1 MKDYAGII
9 RRSPLLSLV
18 LILSLLSL
26 TGIPPTA
33 GFIAKLY
40 IFNNAIQT
48 GEIWLVV
55 VVVIGVVNTA
65 IAAFY
70 YLRWV
75 RIIALD
81 PPDEDQKYTFVTSGR
96 MQFVLV
102 FTTIGMILIGLAPS
116 WLIDVAQN
124 AASTLL

>member
-1 MKDYAGII
+1 M
-9 RRSPLLSLV
+9 
-18 LILSLLSL
+18 LSLLSL

-55 VVVIGVVNTA
+55 VVVIGVINTA

-75 RIIALD
+75 RVIALD
-81 PPDEDQKYTFVTSGR
+81 LPEEDHKYKITSSGR
-96 MQFVLV
+96 MQFVLA

-116 WLIDVAQN
+116 WLVSLAQN